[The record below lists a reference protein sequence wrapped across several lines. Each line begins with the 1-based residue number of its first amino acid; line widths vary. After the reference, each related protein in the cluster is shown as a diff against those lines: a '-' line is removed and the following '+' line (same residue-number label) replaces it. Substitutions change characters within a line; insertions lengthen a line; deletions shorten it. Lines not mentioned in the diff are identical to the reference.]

1 MAEQIGKY
9 QVLERIGRGGMG
21 TIFKA
26 RDPMLDRLVALKV
39 ISNEVEVTD
48 ELRARFFR
56 EAQACARLTHPNIV
70 TLYDMGE
77 EGGRL
82 FIVMEMLDG
91 EELRSLIAQRKILPL
106 EDKIA
111 IMMQVCDGLHYAHQK
126 GIVHRDIKPGNIM
139 VLRDGQVKILDFGI
153 ALMTTAEMD
162 LTRTGLIM
170 GTLRYVSPE
179 QIRGRADHRSD
190 MFSVGAVFYELLSFR
205 PPFDGADP
213 MQILDKLCS
222 EDPLPLRELDPSI
235 PPELVAIVDRALR
248 KDPGERFPDLE
259 QMGSSVEQVLR
270 GFTEEAQRIR
280 ASLRGRFEELRKLE
294 LVFEGSRSRQAPSL
308 VKQTRHII
316 FFAAP
321 NSLRQDT
328 LEHQGETK

>member
-106 EDKIA
+106 EDKMA

-248 KDPGERFPDLE
+248 KDPGTLSRPRADAIPIGAGAARIHG
-259 QMGSSVEQVLR
+259 GSP
-270 GFTEEAQRIR
+270 AH
-280 ASLRGRFEELRKLE
+280 
-294 LVFEGSRSRQAPSL
+294 P
-308 VKQTRHII
+308 
-316 FFAAP
+316 
-321 NSLRQDT
+321 
-328 LEHQGETK
+328 GEPTGTI